1 MKIVK
6 KIHVA
11 LLSLVAIAAIGTSV
25 GTPAYA
31 INVFGGCSGSNA
43 SSSVCSAS
51 KTDSVT
57 PLFQKIISLLLYII
71 GIISI
76 LMIVIGGIKY
86 VTSNGDSNNISS
98 AKNTVQYAVVGLIV
112 AVLGQAI
119 VLFVVNWLK

>member
-1 MKIVK
+1 MKIMK
-6 KIHVA
+6 KIHIA

-31 INVFGGCSGSNA
+31 INVFGGCSGDNA

-51 KTDSVT
+51 KKDSVT

-86 VTSNGDSNNISS
+86 VTSNGDSNSIKS
-98 AKNTVQYAVVGLIV
+98 AKDTIMYAVIGLIV
-112 AVLGQAI
+112 AIMAYAI
-119 VLFVVNWLK
+119 VHWVVSKL